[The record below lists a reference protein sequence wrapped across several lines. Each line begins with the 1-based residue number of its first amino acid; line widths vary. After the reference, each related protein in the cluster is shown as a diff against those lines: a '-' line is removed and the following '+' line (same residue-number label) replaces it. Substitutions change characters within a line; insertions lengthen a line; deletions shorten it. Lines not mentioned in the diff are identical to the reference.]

1 MAPKKF
7 LNLLH
12 KLYTMTFIRKI
23 KKPSGTYLV
32 EVESKWENGKSR
44 QHVIKYLGK
53 EIEGKP
59 TRRTTTSDVT
69 ATTVKRH
76 LDIEIIDHLAQELKL
91 KQHLSPQ
98 ALVLVYSQLLERP
111 SINKMEQWLNEN
123 DILETLKLEK
133 ITTHQLYNAL
143 EQLQDLDFSIIE
155 KTIADTFVGCEPK
168 NSLIIDVTDTYF
180 EGGESFD
187 EKFRRGKD
195 GKVRKLV
202 QVALAVSQKWG
213 FPIFHR
219 TFEGNISGTNL
230 FREMLASLAPLG
242 YVGVVVDRGMYSSRN
257 IKDVVGLGLNLIC
270 GVVRDERFNRFI
282 RDVDKGMLYRKE
294 NRVVLKNTDVFVTS
308 FSCLGGK
315 VVVVY
320 NPYLEV
326 VKRKRLYDEGGDDG
340 EAEFLGFSLIFHN
353 TSFDDVEVV
362 RKYFEKDIVE
372 RVFKSLKGVLALRPV
387 RVWLRSHVEAHIKV
401 CYVAYAILALLAFK
415 ISKLSL
421 SAVEALDLLRT
432 GYRVK
437 LCDKKSKFEWEIMV
451 ELKSEQ
457 EKIRNLVYKNS

>member
-1 MAPKKF
+1 
-7 LNLLH
+7 
-12 KLYTMTFIRKI
+12 MTFIRKI

-59 TRRTTTSDVT
+59 TRRTNTSDVT
-69 ATTVKRH
+69 ATTIKRH
-76 LDIEIIDHLAQELKL
+76 LDVEIIDHLAEELNL
-91 KQHLSPQ
+91 KQHLPPQ

-111 SINKMEQWLNEN
+111 SINKMEQWLNET

-133 ITTHQLYNAL
+133 ITTSQLYETL
-143 EQLQDLDFSIIE
+143 EQLQDLDFSKIE
-155 KTIADTFVGCEPK
+155 KTIANILADCEPK

-180 EGGESFD
+180 EGESFD
-187 EKFRRGKD
+187 EKPRRGKD
-195 GKVRKLV
+195 GKVKKLV
-202 QVALAVSQKWG
+202 QVALAVSEKRG

-219 TFEGNISGTNL
+219 TFDGNVSGTTL

-242 YVGVVVDRGMYSSRN
+242 YVGVIVDRGMYSARN
-257 IKDVVGLGLNLIC
+257 IQDTVGLGLSLIC

-282 RDVDKGMLYRKE
+282 RDVDKGVLYCKE
-294 NRVVLKNTDVFVTS
+294 NRVVLKNTDVYVTS
-308 FSCLGGK
+308 FGCLGGK

-326 VKRKRLYDEGGDDG
+326 VKRKRLYADGGRDED
-340 EAEFLGFSLIFHN
+340 AEFLGFSLLFHN
-353 TSFDDVEVV
+353 TGLGDFEVV

-372 RVFKSLKGVLALRPV
+372 RAFKSLKGVLALRPV
-387 RVWLRSHVEAHIKV
+387 RVWLRSHVEAHIKI
-401 CYVAYAILALLAFK
+401 CYVAYAILVLFAFK

-457 EKIRNLVYKNS
+457 EKIRNLVYKNR